1 MDEKVLIQSERYN
14 IKKMLKLCVILAVVA
29 ALVGYVC
36 EFAGSYALY
45 HEWNDGSYSST
56 WLEKYDSAF
65 AFALDWT
72 SIYDLGVIVGLVS
85 AAVFLLVGFV
95 AYFWLSKIELIV
107 SDKRVYGTA
116 AFGKRVDLPL
126 DSVSAIGTGWP
137 KGIAV
142 ATSSGKISF
151 LAIKNCGEIHK
162 VLSNLLIERQNKVS
176 APIQTTIKQE
186 VNQSNAD
193 ELKKYKELLDMGVIT
208 QEEFDAKKKQ
218 LLGL

>member
-1 MDEKVLIQSERYN
+1 MEEKVLIQSERYN
-14 IKKMLKLCVILAVVA
+14 IKKMLRIFIALAIVA
-29 ALVGYVC
+29 PLVGYIW
-36 EFAGSYALY
+36 EFIDSYSFAAGRIEEGNWSWFGKYDTPLQYAL
-45 HEWNDGSYSST
+45 G
-56 WLEKYDSAF
+56 
-65 AFALDWT
+65 WT
-72 SIYDLGVIVGLVS
+72 SIYDMGVIIGLVS
-85 AAVFLLVGFV
+85 AAAFLVVGFV

-151 LAIKNCGEIHK
+151 LAIKNCDDIHK
-162 VLSNLLIERQNKVS
+162 VLSNLLIERQSK
-176 APIQTTIKQE
+176 APAPVQTTIKQE
-186 VNQSNAD
+186 VNQSSAD
-193 ELKKYKELLDMGVIT
+193 ELKKFKELLDMGVIT

>member
-1 MDEKVLIQSERYN
+1 MGEKVLIQSERYN
-14 IKKMLKLCVILAVVA
+14 IKKMLRVFITLAIVA
-29 ALVGYVC
+29 PLLGYVL
-36 EFAGSYALY
+36 EFISDYGYYNENLDSIWSDHYIENYGSPVKYAL
-45 HEWNDGSYSST
+45 EWTN
-56 WLEKYDSAF
+56 
-65 AFALDWT
+65 
-72 SIYDLGVIVGLVS
+72 IYDVGVIVGLI
-85 AAVFLLVGFV
+85 AAGVFLLVGFV

-151 LAIKNCGEIHK
+151 LAIKNCEDIHK
-162 VLSNLLIERQNKVS
+162 VLSNLLIERQSKVS
-176 APIQTTIKQE
+176 APVQTTIKQE
-186 VNQSNAD
+186 VNQSSAD

>member
-1 MDEKVLIQSERYN
+1 M
-14 IKKMLKLCVILAVVA
+14 
-29 ALVGYVC
+29 
-36 EFAGSYALY
+36 
-45 HEWNDGSYSST
+45 
-56 WLEKYDSAF
+56 
-65 AFALDWT
+65 
-72 SIYDLGVIVGLVS
+72 GVIIGLVS
-85 AAVFLLVGFV
+85 AAAFLVVGFV

-151 LAIKNCGEIHK
+151 LAIKNCDDIHK
-162 VLSNLLIERQNKVS
+162 VLSNLLIERQSK
-176 APIQTTIKQE
+176 APAPVQTTIKQE
-186 VNQSNAD
+186 VSQSSAD
-193 ELKKYKELLDMGVIT
+193 ELKKFKELLDSGVIT

>member
-1 MDEKVLIQSERYN
+1 MGEKVLIQSERYN
-14 IKKMLKLCVILAVVA
+14 IKKMLRVFITLAIVTP
-29 ALVGYVC
+29 LLGYLWELISNYVHYA
-36 EFAGSYALY
+36 ERMKEGNMSDWLASYGSPLKYAF
-45 HEWNDGSYSST
+45 G
-56 WLEKYDSAF
+56 
-65 AFALDWT
+65 WT
-72 SIYDLGVIVGLVS
+72 DIYDMPVIIGLVF
-85 AAVFLLVGFV
+85 AAVFLVVGLV

-151 LAIKNCGEIHK
+151 LAIKNCDDIHK
-162 VLSNLLIERQNKVS
+162 VLSNLLIERQSK
-176 APIQTTIKQE
+176 APAPVQTTIKQE
-186 VNQSNAD
+186 VSQSSAD
-193 ELKKYKELLDMGVIT
+193 ELKKFKELLDSGVIT
-208 QEEFDAKKKQ
+208 QEEFEAKKKQ